1 MIISRRSALKL
12 GMAAGASLS
21 TPSILR
27 AQTSSADAKTV
38 RMVMGDPLTAF
49 DPIFTSSDITASH
62 AMAIYDTL
70 FALDS
75 QLKAQPQM
83 LEKWTLSEDK
93 KTYTFQLRE
102 GLEWH
107 DGTPVTA
114 GDCVASVRRW
124 AEVDAGGQLI
134 MSRAQDVSTQD
145 DKTFSIV
152 LKQPLPILIDIL
164 GASSG
169 YYLAIMREHD
179 AKKAATDQ
187 ITANIGSGPFKFNS
201 ELARPGASFT
211 YDRNEAYV
219 PRKEPQ
225 DGYAGAKTAKVA
237 RIVFDQMSDSQTAV
251 SALQAGEIDFIES
264 PSADLLPIIAADPN
278 LELQVL
284 NQSGQDWCLRMNFL
298 QPPFNNLKARQAV
311 LHLLDQEAFLR
322 VIAPDARYGHTVTS
336 IFGNSTHYSND
347 ENTGWFKKGGDV
359 EKAAQLLKEA
369 GYAGEKVMI
378 LQDSTTPAHRD
389 ASQLLADSLR
399 KIGMNVELAASD
411 WGGLSKRRTNKGPVE
426 SGGWSMFMTTDTD
439 FLMSD
444 PTSEIF
450 MNAGGEKAW
459 YGWPSNEEYEALR
472 AKWPDV
478 GTLEERKMLA
488 RQMQKI
494 WWDFV
499 GDIRLGQ
506 ELRAVARRKEL
517 TGVVE
522 MPINRVA
529 LWNMEKA

>member
-21 TPSILR
+21 MPSILR
-27 AQTSSADAKTV
+27 AQTTSADGKTV
-38 RMVMGDPLTAF
+38 RMVMGDALTAF
-49 DPIFTSSDITASH
+49 DPIFTSSDVTASH

-75 QLKAQPQM
+75 KLKAQPQM
-83 LEKWTLSEDK
+83 VEEWTLSEDK

-114 GDCVASVRRW
+114 GDCVSSIRRW
-124 AEVDAGGQLI
+124 AQVDAGGQLI
-134 MSRAQDVSTQD
+134 MSRAKDILTKN
-145 DKTFSIV
+145 DKAFSIV
-152 LKQPLPILIDIL
+152 LKEPLPILIDIL

-169 YYLAIMREHD
+169 YYLAVMREKD
-179 AKKAATDQ
+179 AKKAATEQ
-187 ITANIGSGPFKFNS
+187 VTANIGSGPFKFNT
-201 ELARPGASFT
+201 EFARPGASFT
-211 YDRNEAYV
+211 YDRNASYV
-219 PRKEPQ
+219 PRKQPQ
-225 DGYAGAKTAKVA
+225 DGYAGGKTPKVD
-237 RIVFDQMSDSQTAV
+237 RVVWDQISEPQTAV
-251 SALQAGEIDFIES
+251 GALQAGEIDFIER
-264 PSADLLPIIAADPN
+264 PSADLFPVIGSDPN

-284 NQSGQDWCLRMNFL
+284 NESGQDWCLRMNFL
-298 QPPFNNLKARQAV
+298 QPPFNNVKARQAV

-322 VIAPDARYGHTVTS
+322 VIAPDPLYGKPVTS

-347 ENTGWFKKGGDV
+347 ENTGWFKKGGDA
-359 EKAAQLLKEA
+359 EKAAKLLKEA
-369 GYAGEKVMI
+369 GYAGEKVVI
-378 LQDSTTPAHRD
+378 LQDSTQPAHRD

-444 PTSEIF
+444 PTSQIF

-459 YGWPSNEEYEALR
+459 YGWPKSEEYETLR

-478 GTLEERKMLA
+478 ETLEERKVLA

-506 ELRAVARRKEL
+506 ELRPVARRKEL
-517 TGVVE
+517 TGIVG